1 MMSNHLPGDIASM
14 GVATF
19 SEMPMVGIGFG
30 LGGSVLLDP
39 ARAQVLGSAGEFAWG
54 GVAST
59 GFWIDRSEAISVIM
73 ATQLVPSS
81 SWPVRRGLR
90 NLVYQALADCR
101 LAAADGCR
109 NAPLHSAARALKERQ
124 RQPLNSTH

>member
-1 MMSNHLPGDIASM
+1 MLRRGGEFAGARILGRKTVDLMMSNHLPGDIASM

-39 ARAQVLGSAGEFAWG
+39 ARAHVLGSAGEFAWG

-59 GFWIDRSEAISVIM
+59 GFWAARSEALRSEE
-73 ATQLVPSS
+73 
-81 SWPVRRGLR
+81 RGVGQGGV
-90 NLVYQALADCR
+90 N
-101 LAAADGCR
+101 
-109 NAPLHSAARALKERQ
+109 PW
-124 RQPLNSTH
+124 

>member
-39 ARAQVLGSAGEFAWG
+39 ARAQGLGSACEFAWG

-59 GFWIDRSEAISVIM
+59 GFWIDRSEAISVLM
-73 ATQLVPSS
+73 ATQLETSS
-81 SWPVRRGLR
+81 PWPVGREQRH
-90 NLVYQALADCR
+90 LVAQAAV
-101 LAAADGCR
+101 A
-109 NAPLHSAARALKERQ
+109 
-124 RQPLNSTH
+124 